1 MTLEELDKDINK
13 KIAEKRGGAEMKKS
27 SLLKMKNLLDILF
40 LN

>member
-1 MTLEELDKDINK
+1 MTLEELDKDIN
-13 KIAEKRGGAEMKKS
+13 KRGGAEMKKS